1 MRKALF
7 RRRYCGGAE
16 QEESDVPLSEAQ
28 GVHKRAHLLDEA
40 PACGQQEPSIT
51 RRNRGEQA
59 QFPLRAALAFRSV
72 LGAPHMCD
80 PSRHPPHLCDAWP
93 AKRRRGSWVGARGSD
108 DPTNQLNQW
117 RGDAIAG
124 RANSYFTSEPRV
136 LRGAVA
142 KPWR

>member
-59 QFPLRAALAFRSV
+59 QFPLRAPLAFPPCSAHLGCVTPAVTLRIFPTHGQRSAERD
-72 LGAPHMCD
+72 LGQARAAPTT
-80 PSRHPPHLCDAWP
+80 
-93 AKRRRGSWVGARGSD
+93 RR
-108 DPTNQLNQW
+108 TN
-117 RGDAIAG
+117 
-124 RANSYFTSEPRV
+124 
-136 LRGAVA
+136 
-142 KPWR
+142 